1 MALDGITSAAYHDGS
16 KSVQS
21 YSNTASLK
29 VNEVS
34 EPVKATEKK
43 FEKEQEKSTKDTL
56 ANEQQIKSAIS
67 NANNKLR
74 PHRTSIE
81 FSYHEETKRVSIK
94 VRDKETKELIR
105 EIPPEET
112 LEMIEKIWELAGLLV
127 DERR

>member
-1 MALDGITSAAYHDGS
+1 MALDGISSVAYHDGS
-16 KSVQS
+16 KAVQS
-21 YSNTASLK
+21 YSNTAPLK

-34 EPVKATEKK
+34 EPVKTTDKK
-43 FEKEQEKSTKDTL
+43 LDEKSTKDTL

-112 LEMIEKIWELAGLLV
+112 LDMIEKIWELAGLLV

>member
-1 MALDGITSAAYHDGS
+1 MALDGISSVAYHDGS
-16 KSVQS
+16 KAVQS
-21 YSNTASLK
+21 YSNTAPLK

-34 EPVKATEKK
+34 EPVKTTDKK
-43 FEKEQEKSTKDTL
+43 LDEKSTKDTL